1 MRFLLPLTL
10 FFTLC
15 SSLSAQDT
23 VYARQV
29 IKYLTSEKCF
39 GRGYVKHGLSTAAK
53 YITRELKTCG
63 PKPLFGKSWYQQF
76 SHPVNTFP
84 AKCEVTLNGKL
95 LSPGKDYIVDPA
107 SCGVKGTFTLTRV
120 DSVHYMQ
127 ADGKAKISVSIKN
140 KLTFSVAKAPADYC
154 GIEIDGT
161 RWNEEPKQIKLA
173 IDNQII
179 PDFKSRN
186 IGCFFNGRNN
196 DSMVVFSAHYD
207 HLGGMGSATY
217 FPGANDNA
225 SGVSV
230 LLNLIRYYSRHQP
243 HYKTVFIFFAGEE
256 AGLVGSKFFV
266 ESQAIDLQ
274 KIKFLIN
281 LDLLGTGGDGIMV
294 VNGAILEKQFQTL
307 NQINADLHLVKDIK
321 KRGKAAN
328 SDHYWFTEAGVPA
341 FFIYTMGGIKAYH
354 DVYDVEKTL
363 PLTAYIN
370 VFRLITEFAGK
381 L

>member
-1 MRFLLPLTL
+1 
-10 FFTLC
+10 
-15 SSLSAQDT
+15 
-23 VYARQV
+23 
-29 IKYLTSEKCF
+29 
-39 GRGYVKHGLSTAAK
+39 
-53 YITRELKTCG
+53 
-63 PKPLFGKSWYQQF
+63 
-76 SHPVNTFP
+76 
-84 AKCEVTLNGKL
+84 
-95 LSPGKDYIVDPA
+95 
-107 SCGVKGTFTLTRV
+107 
-120 DSVHYMQ
+120 
-127 ADGKAKISVSIKN
+127 
-140 KLTFSVAKAPADYC
+140 
-154 GIEIDGT
+154 
-161 RWNEEPKQIKLA
+161 
-173 IDNQII
+173 
-179 PDFKSRN
+179 
-186 IGCFFNGRNN
+186 
-196 DSMVVFSAHYD
+196 
-207 HLGGMGSATY
+207 
-217 FPGANDNA
+217 
-225 SGVSV
+225 

-307 NQINADLHLVKDIK
+307 NQINTDLHLVKDIK